1 MAAWKQFLVVLVL
14 LLAAAAAWVKF
25 FPGAPDV
32 LARWG
37 MDWAIAA
44 VGPQQGAAGE
54 EGSRR
59 QRGPQTAVVVA
70 PVGTATIND
79 KLSAIG
85 TGRANRSVTVNPYD
99 SGRLTE
105 ILVESGQTI
114 EQGGVIARLDSE
126 AEEIAVDRARIALD
140 DAQARMDRISAL
152 RTSNTAT
159 AVQVTEAELALSNAR
174 LALRDSELALD
185 RRSIRSP
192 ITGIVGIVP
201 VEAGNYVTT
210 QTAIVT
216 IEDRSEIIVDFWVP
230 ERYASGI
237 AVGAPLSATP
247 IARPNEVLE
256 GAVSAVD
263 NRLDEESRTLLVQA
277 KLDNARDTLRP
288 GMSFQVSM
296 RFPGDSYPSVD
307 PLAIQWGTD
316 GAFVWAVRDGRAVRV
331 SVRIVQRNTESVL
344 VAAELTEAD
353 SVVTEGV
360 HVVRDGAEL
369 LVASNRTQPAA
380 IGATAPAANGSGT

>member
-1 MAAWKQFLVVLVL
+1 
-14 LLAAAAAWVKF
+14 
-25 FPGAPDV
+25 
-32 LARWG
+32 
-37 MDWAIAA
+37 
-44 VGPQQGAAGE
+44 
-54 EGSRR
+54 
-59 QRGPQTAVVVA
+59 
-70 PVGTATIND
+70 
-79 KLSAIG
+79 
-85 TGRANRSVTVNPYD
+85 
-99 SGRLTE
+99 
-105 ILVESGQTI
+105 
-114 EQGGVIARLDSE
+114 
-126 AEEIAVDRARIALD
+126 
-140 DAQARMDRISAL
+140 MDRISAL

>member
-1 MAAWKQFLVVLVL
+1 
-14 LLAAAAAWVKF
+14 
-25 FPGAPDV
+25 
-32 LARWG
+32 
-37 MDWAIAA
+37 
-44 VGPQQGAAGE
+44 
-54 EGSRR
+54 
-59 QRGPQTAVVVA
+59 
-70 PVGTATIND
+70 
-79 KLSAIG
+79 
-85 TGRANRSVTVNPYD
+85 
-99 SGRLTE
+99 
-105 ILVESGQTI
+105 
-114 EQGGVIARLDSE
+114 
-126 AEEIAVDRARIALD
+126 
-140 DAQARMDRISAL
+140 MDRISAL

-174 LALRDSELALD
+174 LALRGSYLALD

-192 ITGIVGIVP
+192 ITGVVGLV
-201 VEAGNYVTT
+201 
-210 QTAIVT
+210 
-216 IEDRSEIIVDFWVP
+216 
-230 ERYASGI
+230 RYASGI

-380 IGATAPAANGSGT
+380 IGATAPAAHGSGT